1 MKFKFPLQKVLEHR
15 KTKEDLAQ
23 NEFQAALNDL
33 NIMIRRLGEMETLV
47 KQAHVQAY
55 EMQIEGG
62 AQGAALS
69 QINDFVHNQKII
81 IEEQR
86 QRIAQQEVLVEQK
99 RDLLRAAAVETKV
112 IDKFKEKKFEEF
124 KKKIDGDE
132 QKEMDDQS
140 VLRYKNAD
148 QKESA

>member
-23 NEFQAALNDL
+23 NEFQDALNDL
-33 NIMIRRLGEMETLV
+33 NTLIRRLGEMETLV

-62 AQGAALS
+62 NQGAALS
-69 QINDFVHNQKII
+69 QINDFIRNQKII

-124 KKKIDGDE
+124 KKKVEGDE